1 MPNQLLYQ
9 IRRALF
15 EPVSGFRSYCKGLG
29 LQSAFR
35 KLRVHDATLFADGL
49 RSFDAP
55 PAKDVTPAPKDIP
68 RGGKALHGARH
79 PLPHLCERMPHSGQK
94 MPHPRQKIS
103 PRGKSFAWVATS
115 FAAPLR
121 KDAAPRATFGALA
134 SILLH
139 AARAHDRYARVGTG
153 RLYRLGGLRYLRDER

>member
-15 EPVSGFRSYCKGLG
+15 EPVSGFRSYCKGPG

-68 RGGKALHGARH
+68 PGGKNFAR
-79 PLPHLCERMPHSGQK
+79 G
-94 MPHPRQKIS
+94 
-103 PRGKSFAWVATS
+103 ATS

-121 KDAAPRATFGALA
+121 KDAALRAKD
-134 SILLH
+134 
-139 AARAHDRYARVGTG
+139 AAPAP
-153 RLYRLGGLRYLRDER
+153 

>member
-103 PRGKSFAWVATS
+103 PWGKALHGSRHLLPHLCEKMPHLGQ
-115 FAAPLR
+115 PLAHSR
-121 KDAAPRATFGALA
+121 QYCCTPRARMIAM
-134 SILLH
+134 
-139 AARAHDRYARVGTG
+139 RA
-153 RLYRLGGLRYLRDER
+153 

>member
-15 EPVSGFRSYCKGLG
+15 EPVSGFRSYCKGPG

-68 RGGKALHGARH
+68 RGEKLCTGRDILCRTSAKGCRTPGKRCRTRAKRYPPGGKALHGSRH
-79 PLPHLCERMPHSGQK
+79 LLPHLCEK
-94 MPHPRQKIS
+94 MPHLGQPLAHSRQYCCT
-103 PRGKSFAWVATS
+103 P
-115 FAAPLR
+115 
-121 KDAAPRATFGALA
+121 
-134 SILLH
+134 
-139 AARAHDRYARVGTG
+139 RAHDRYARVGTG